1 MDIFGMARSATAIIN
16 PPVLATI
23 SRSIGYTTA
32 TDGTRTPDY
41 TTITGIKADVQP
53 MTAQD
58 LHQVD
63 GLNMGGEKVTIFL
76 SGELLGVLRTGQNG
90 GDIVEL
96 PNGKKYLVVLVLEQ
110 WGSVWVKVA
119 GVLQL

>member
-1 MDIFGMARSATAIIN
+1 MIDLFGVARNAVSIVNA
-16 PPVLATI
+16 PVLATI
-23 SRSIGYTTA
+23 SRSTGYATA
-32 TDGTRTPDY
+32 GDGTRTPAF
-41 TTITGIKADVQP
+41 TTIAGIKADVQP

-90 GDIVEL
+90 GDIVQL

-110 WGSVWVKVA
+110 WQGWTKA
-119 GVLQL
+119 CCVLQI